1 MSDDPRPGND
11 PAADG
16 ASGSEWGEDWEA
28 AFQAEDDL
36 FFPDLEEP
44 SAEAGKAPAAAG
56 VDSAGA
62 PPPEPE
68 QEGPEKGVA
77 EERSGFSALLWIL
90 AGAGSGLVL
99 TLTALGLYLMLNDAP
114 EEPPPARPGASASLP
129 ETVPVPPPQA
139 TTAAPLPN
147 RVKIALRPFLIPIR
161 RQPGKPLRE
170 LLDLEV
176 TLVVE
181 LDDGTRELSR
191 EDRIRIRDS
200 IYRLFS
206 SIPSSELHHYTLAR
220 GEMVTRT
227 IDAIRKNL
235 PNLTI
240 KSLIFDRYHIV

>member
-1 MSDDPRPGND
+1 MSEENKPSG
-11 PAADG
+11 
-16 ASGSEWGEDWEA
+16 GSEWGEDWEA

-36 FFPDLEEP
+36 FFPDPEEP
-44 SAEAGKAPAAAG
+44 PAEAGEAPAADAA
-56 VDSAGA
+56 VADSAGA

-68 QEGPEKGVA
+68 QEGTEQEAA

-99 TLTALGLYLMLNDAP
+99 TLTILGLYLMLNDAP
-114 EEPPPARPGASASLP
+114 EEPPPARPVAS
-129 ETVPVPPPQA
+129 VPPAGTAPAPPPQA

-147 RVKIALRPFLIPIR
+147 RVKIALRPFLIPVR

-181 LDDGTRELSR
+181 LDDSAKEISR

-200 IYRLFS
+200 IYRLFI

-227 IDAIRKNL
+227 MDAIRKSL
-235 PNLTI
+235 PNLTV
-240 KSLIFDRYHIV
+240 KSLIFDRYHIL